1 MTKLSTLQALA
12 KGHHYYAGQ
21 CLDLAAELIQE
32 RAAYEKQ
39 KAALTAQTV
48 NTFMCS
54 GDVEVLLRFL
64 PPAPPSGVDTVNAEM
79 LSCKVCAFLMAK
91 NKLHRLSRNPRFVSY
106 EVVAAAR
113 CFLHSLIREAQGKP
127 VGDLDALNSFLEAN
141 GISTPSAQ
149 AEGGLATQCIRKM
162 IPPCD
167 QPHPLTK
174 ELLEK
179 GGSILRMKATSVL
192 QGMDRCLYKEHPGRA
207 ALQLAAWAV
216 SATLRVKE
224 ADEVL
229 VEKAARYA
237 HSKGIDVAGPLVEY
251 ILRRK
256 Y

>member
-1 MTKLSTLQALA
+1 MTTLSILQALA
-12 KGHHYYAGQ
+12 KGHHYHASQ

-32 RAAYEKQ
+32 MAAYEKQ

-54 GDVEVLLRFL
+54 GDVEVLFRFL
-64 PPAPPSGVDTVNAEM
+64 PPAPPSGVDTVKAEVQ
-79 LSCKVCAFLMAK
+79 SCKVNAFLVAK
-91 NKLHRLSRNPRFVSY
+91 NKKHRLSSNPRFVSY

-141 GISTPSAQ
+141 GISTPSTQ